1 MARHLFRREK
11 GKNEWIDT
19 GSIDQKLLDLGGD
32 VPPIVKEARVIAALL
47 KRHDNTVEF
56 EVREV
61 PDNTERSPA

>member
-47 KRHDNTVEF
+47 KRHDNTV
-56 EVREV
+56 
-61 PDNTERSPA
+61 